1 MTTQLSRS
9 LATLSFGF
17 IGWMCI
23 ASQAHAQYPP
33 PAPAGSNSNQPMI
46 IHIHHHHYSPA
57 SAFVN
62 QPPTRAQSL
71 PYLYG
76 NQNVTGAYVQPWKQ
90 NWDHLG
96 FTGYLGQHGGGVDP
110 TLDVV
115 SGLVVST
122 VTPDSPAAKMG
133 LVVGD
138 FITKINGTAATN
150 YRQVAV
156 LFEETRDNPKHEIEL
171 TVWNPN
177 TRRTNT
183 IKAILEGLVPKKKPD
198 PEEYSPEE

>member
-1 MTTQLSRS
+1 MTTHRFRS
-9 LATLSFGF
+9 VATFSVGV
-17 IGWMCI
+17 IGWICI
-23 ASQAHAQYPP
+23 TVNVQAQD
-33 PAPAGSNSNQPMI
+33 PAAGNVNSNSNQPMI

-62 QPPTRAQSL
+62 QPPTMAQSL

-76 NQNVTGAYVQPWKQ
+76 NQNVTGAYVRPWKQ

-110 TLDVV
+110 TLEVV

-138 FITKINGTAATN
+138 FITKINGTAVN
-150 YRQVAV
+150 SYRQVAV
-156 LFEETRDNPKHEIEL
+156 LFEETRQNPKHKIEL

-183 IKAILEGLVPKKKPD
+183 IKALLEGLTPKKKPD